1 VPGSGGVA
9 HRTPEDFS
17 TLATS
22 PTIARAPT
30 VALRS
35 PTAPRRRVAPPS
47 TSTLPG
53 SLAAVALLAGLTGAW
68 LIFAPRTPDLAAA
81 SYRVSLFA
89 AHGFSVIDA
98 NWYGGHDLPGYSLLF
113 PPLGA
118 LLGLQAMAAMSVFA
132 SSVLFARLSRSLYG
146 SSAAAWGTAL
156 FVLAAIGDIWIGRIA
171 FAFGVPFALGA
182 ALALYRGH
190 PVSAGG
196 LAFLSA
202 AASPVAGALL
212 ALVGLTV
219 SLSQRSPRAFLTLAL
234 PPMLIVG
241 VLAVLFPEGGFE
253 PFPLF
258 SFLATAFVVLAFL
271 VALPARAR
279 TLRIGGLVYLATCL
293 ACLIVPTPMG
303 SNVERYAVLLAG
315 PLLACELLMVRE
327 HERLRQAIWPAARR
341 APVRAFTP
349 AAVVALS
356 SITVFVVWGPV
367 RETLAVAGSE
377 ATDAGFYKPVERFLE
392 RQTRH
397 EPVRVE
403 VPLTRTH
410 WETDL
415 LARNISLARGWDKQL
430 DERYDGVLL
439 EPGLTARSY
448 QAWLHRQG
456 VGYVALPD
464 VMPDPSSAQE
474 ARLIRHGLSYLKLVD
489 RTRHWRIYRVRGA
502 TALADG
508 PGRMSAL
515 SYDSYTVRAGQ
526 AGSFLVRMH
535 FSPYWQITH
544 GAGCLEPGPGG
555 WTRLTVPR
563 AGRVKITA
571 GFSLSRALEGGGYCT
586 TG

>member
-17 TLATS
+17 TLAAS
-22 PTIARAPT
+22 PTIALAPT
-30 VALRS
+30 VAPRS
-35 PTAPRRRVAPPS
+35 PTAPRRRVAAPS

-53 SLAAVALLAGLTGAW
+53 ALAAVALLAGLTGAW

-89 AHGFSVIDA
+89 AHGFSVLDA

-118 LLGLQAMAAMSVFA
+118 LLGLQAMAAISVFA
-132 SSVLFARLSRSLYG
+132 STLLFARLSRSLYG
-146 SSAAAWGTAL
+146 SAAAWGTAL

-182 ALALYRGH
+182 ALAFYRGH

-196 LAFLSA
+196 LALLSA

-234 PPMLIVG
+234 PPALLVG
-241 VLAVLFPEGGFE
+241 VLAVLFPEGGYE

-279 TLRIGGLVYLATCL
+279 ALRIGGLVYLA
-293 ACLIVPTPMG
+293 ACVGALVIPTPMG
-303 SNVERYAVLLAG
+303 SNIERYAVLLAG
-315 PLLACELLMVRE
+315 PLLACELLVVRE
-327 HERLRQAIWPAARR
+327 RERLHRIIQPAARR
-341 APVRAFTP
+341 APVRAMTP
-349 AAVVALS
+349 VAVVALA

-367 RETLAVAGSE
+367 RETLAVAGSD
-377 ATDAGFYKPVERFLE
+377 ATEPGYYKPVERFLE
-392 RQTRH
+392 RHTHR

-464 VMPDPSSAQE
+464 VTPDPSSAQE
-474 ARLIRHGLSYLKLVD
+474 ARLIRHGLPYLQLVD
-489 RTRHWRIYRVRGA
+489 KTRHWRIYRVRGA

-515 SYDSYTVRAGQ
+515 SYDSFTVRARQ

-535 FSPYWQITH
+535 FSPYWAITR
-544 GAGCLEPGPGG
+544 GAGCLTPGPAG
-555 WTRLTVPR
+555 WTRLRVPY
-563 AGRVKITA
+563 AGSVKVTA
-571 GFSLSRALEGGGYCT
+571 RFSLTRALEGGGTCSK
-586 TG
+586 G